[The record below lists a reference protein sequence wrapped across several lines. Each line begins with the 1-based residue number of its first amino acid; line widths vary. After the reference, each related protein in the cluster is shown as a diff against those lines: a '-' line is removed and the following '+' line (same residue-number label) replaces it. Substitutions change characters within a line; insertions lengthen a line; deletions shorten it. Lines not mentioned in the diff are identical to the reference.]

1 VWQPGSDPHLKTKYF
16 DFGQA
21 IARRFR
27 SYRFFVLLRRKQEL
41 MSMTTDNRTM
51 WKELGIDLQSHD
63 ILMNALGP
71 IFSEV
76 YLSQKNRPA
85 GMGFYDFV
93 VGDIHGIRVK
103 EMREHA
109 KNGGKIVATYC
120 VFVPEEFVWAAGG
133 IPVGLCAGAQFSVPM
148 AESVLPRNTCA
159 LIKSSFG
166 FKLGRVCPYVQVS
179 HLIVGETT
187 CDGKKKMF
195 EMLNQY
201 QPVYVMEV
209 PNKKT
214 RRSRDLWL
222 GEVQDFKGVIEKLTG
237 NKLTAES
244 LQEAIRLVNLRRQAL
259 QRLYNFR
266 KISPAPISG
275 KDALLATQ
283 VAFYDDVK
291 RNTQM
296 LNALCDELT
305 KRVAEGMGVAPR
317 SAPRILIS
325 GSPMAIPNWK
335 LHHIL
340 ESAGA
345 IVVCE
350 ESCTGTRFFSEL
362 VKPASDSLED
372 QVKAIADRYMNIHC
386 ACFTPNEERLDDIVR
401 LAREYK
407 ADGVVHYN
415 LQFCHT
421 YANEAIQVEKR
432 LEKEGI
438 PLLRIETDYSDEDA
452 GQLKTRIEAFLEM
465 LKK

>member
-1 VWQPGSDPHLKTKYF
+1 
-16 DFGQA
+16 
-21 IARRFR
+21 
-27 SYRFFVLLRRKQEL
+27 
-41 MSMTTDNRTM
+41 MTNENIQMWTDLN
-51 WKELGIDLQSHD
+51 IDLKSHD
-63 ILMNALGP
+63 ILLSALGP
-71 IFSEV
+71 IFQEV

-93 VGDIHGIRVK
+93 VEDIHGIRVK
-103 EMREHA
+103 ELREHA
-109 KNGGKIVATYC
+109 KNGGKVVATYC
-120 VFVPEEFVWAAGG
+120 VFVPEEMVWAADA

-166 FKLGRVCPYVQVS
+166 FKLGRVCPYVQAS

-195 EMLNQY
+195 EILNQY

-214 RRSRDLWL
+214 ERSRQLWR
-222 GEVQDFKGVIEKLTG
+222 GEVLAFKDVIEKLTD
-237 NKLTAES
+237 NKITAAK
-244 LQEAIRLVNLRRQAL
+244 LGQAIDLVNKRRLAL
-259 QRLYNFR
+259 QRLYNSR
-266 KISPAPISG
+266 KARPVPISG

-283 VAFYDDVK
+283 VSFYDDVK
-291 RNTQM
+291 RDTQM
-296 LNALCDELT
+296 LNALCDELD
-305 KRVAEGMGVAPR
+305 KRVTSGQGVALAN
-317 SAPRILIS
+317 APRILIS

-335 LHHIL
+335 LHHII

-345 IVVCE
+345 VVVCE
-350 ESCTGTRFFSEL
+350 ESCTGTRFFSDL
-362 VKPASDSLED
+362 VKPTKENLDD
-372 QVKAIADRYMNIHC
+372 QFEAIADRYMNIHC
-386 ACFTPNEERLDDIVR
+386 ACFTPNDERLDDIVQ
-401 LAREYK
+401 LAKEYQV
-407 ADGVVHYN
+407 DGVVHYN

-421 YANEAIQVEKR
+421 YANEVVKVEKR

-465 LKK
+465 IKH